1 MANRHTLAI
10 SKLEDFKSW
19 LIADGWKIEETKDY
33 YEALR
38 ATKPGRKHPLIV
50 YKRSNA
56 KMHLSLLDRD
66 SGVVGAYLR
75 DRRNNHGKDDRCGD

>member
-19 LIADGWKIEETKDY
+19 LIADGWELQEPKGY

-38 ATKPGRKHPLIV
+38 ATKQGRKHPLIV

-56 KMHLSLLDRD
+56 TMHLSLLDRD

-75 DRRNNHGKDDRCGD
+75 DRRNMKDEKATM